1 MAQRLIQF
9 RLEVWYHDGRKYTS
23 IFFRSTRSK
32 VYDRVHDILSSVNF
46 KGGVFRYILFQI

>member
-9 RLEVWYHDGRKYTS
+9 RLEVWYHDGRKYVS

-46 KGGVFRYILFQI
+46 KGGVSRYILFQI